1 MPNEVPKQFKRYLL
15 TLDHL
20 LMQTIGHY
28 GHISVTGLAGL
39 LLEQRP
45 KNTIYQR
52 TRVLT
57 EWGYIEPVIDRHK
70 RKIFRLTQRGVDE
83 LMMQGVTL
91 RGRSLLQS
99 DLVRMTWAMEQ
110 TGFIETLG
118 LEVQPSTK
126 PLDAVSK
133 GQVPRALIV
142 DNHNFHIANTFQRIE
157 ELVKATTIDAPLD
170 IIALSENRT
179 AELQRY
185 VNMNGYHFT
194 VLLQTIDI

>member
-1 MPNEVPKQFKRYLL
+1 MPNEAQKQIKRYLL
-15 TLDHL
+15 TLDHS

-28 GHISVTGLAGL
+28 GHISVTGLSSL
-39 LLEQRP
+39 LLEPRP

-52 TRVLT
+52 TRVLA
-57 EWGYIEPVIDRHK
+57 EWGYIEPVVDRHK

-83 LMMQGVTL
+83 LIMQGVTL
-91 RGRSLLQS
+91 RGRSFLQS

-118 LEVQPSTK
+118 LEAQPSTK

-133 GQVPRALIV
+133 GETPRALIV
-142 DNHNFHIANTFQRIE
+142 DNPNVHIANTFQRIE
-157 ELVKATTIDAPLD
+157 EVVKVATINAPLD
-170 IIALSENRT
+170 IIALSENRA

-185 VNMNGYHFT
+185 VNTNGCHFT